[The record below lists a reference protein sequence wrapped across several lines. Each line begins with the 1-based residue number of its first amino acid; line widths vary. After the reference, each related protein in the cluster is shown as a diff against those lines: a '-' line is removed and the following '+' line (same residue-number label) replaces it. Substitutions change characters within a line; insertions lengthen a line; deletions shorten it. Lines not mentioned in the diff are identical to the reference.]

1 MSLDNYEPVAVRLDR
16 LLTYLRAQARDPR
29 IITHMVSAPGAD
41 VCVFRAELWLG
52 DTLFATG
59 WAEEVRGVGNV
70 NKTSHLE
77 NCETSAL
84 GRMCE
89 AYSPTANDWRKRPSR
104 EEMEKVFRTD
114 NSPPSTTGYKDHS
127 NPPASTTVR
136 GPMTGAA
143 SEKQIG
149 YIKGACK
156 RDGIPAPVWVE
167 ALTKQQASEWIE
179 QHKEG
184 VPAQRICQ
192 NMAPNVQDVE
202 EPF

>member
-1 MSLDNYEPVAVRLDR
+1 MLDNYEPVAVRLDR
-16 LLTYLRAQARDPR
+16 LLTYLRNLQTEPR

-41 VCVFRAELWLG
+41 ICVFRAELWLG
-52 DTLFATG
+52 ETLYATG
-59 WAEEVRGVGNV
+59 WAEEIRGVGNV

-104 EEMEKVFRTD
+104 EEMEKVFRAD

-127 NPPASTTVR
+127 NPPSTTTVR
-136 GPMTGAA
+136 GPMTSEA

-149 YIKGACK
+149 YIMGACK
-156 RDGIPAPVWVE
+156 RDGIVPPAWVKTLSKQDASSFIE
-167 ALTKQQASEWIE
+167 A
-179 QHKEG
+179 HKNGEAISAILERLG
-184 VPAQRICQ
+184 S
-192 NMAPNVQDVE
+192 DE

>member
-1 MSLDNYEPVAVRLDR
+1 MSLENYEPVAVRLDR
-16 LLTYLRAQARDPR
+16 LLTNLRAQQLEPR
-29 IITHMVSAPGAD
+29 VLTHMVSAPGAD

-52 DTLFATG
+52 DTLVSTG
-59 WAEEVRGVGNV
+59 WAEEIRGQGNV
-70 NKTSHLE
+70 NRTSHVE
-77 NCETSAL
+77 NCETSAV
-84 GRMCE
+84 GRCCE
-89 AYSPTANDWRKRPSR
+89 NYAPNPDWRKRPSQ
-104 EEMEKVFRTD
+104 EEMSKAFKPD

-127 NPPASTTVR
+127 NPPTNTTVR

-156 RDGIPAPVWVE
+156 RDGIPAPLWVND
-167 ALTKQQASEWIE
+167 LTKQQASDWIE

-184 VPAQRICQ
+184 IPAQRICQ
-192 NMAPNVQDVE
+192 NMQPQAQDEE

>member
-1 MSLDNYEPVAVRLDR
+1 MLDNYEPVAVRLDR

-104 EEMEKVFRTD
+104 EEMEKVFRAD

-136 GPMTGAA
+136 GPMTGEA

-149 YIKGACK
+149 YIMGACK
-156 RDGIPAPVWVE
+156 RDGIVPPAWVKNLSKQDASSFIE
-167 ALTKQQASEWIE
+167 A
-179 QHKEG
+179 HKGGEAISAILERLG
-184 VPAQRICQ
+184 S
-192 NMAPNVQDVE
+192 DE

>member
-1 MSLDNYEPVAVRLDR
+1 MLDNYEPVAVRLDR
-16 LLTYLRAQARDPR
+16 LLTYLRNLQAEPR
-29 IITHMVSAPGAD
+29 IITHMVSAAGAD
-41 VCVFRAELWLG
+41 ICVFRAELWLG
-52 DTLFATG
+52 DTLYATG

-104 EEMEKVFRTD
+104 EEMEKVFRAD

-127 NPPASTTVR
+127 NPPVSTTVR

-149 YIKGACK
+149 YIMGACK
-156 RDGIPAPVWVE
+156 RDGIVPPAWVKTLSKQDASSFIE
-167 ALTKQQASEWIE
+167 A
-179 QHKEG
+179 HKGGEAISAILERLG
-184 VPAQRICQ
+184 S
-192 NMAPNVQDVE
+192 DE

>member
-1 MSLDNYEPVAVRLDR
+1 MLDNYEPVAVRLDR
-16 LLTYLRAQARDPR
+16 LLTYLRNLQTEPR

-41 VCVFRAELWLG
+41 ICVFRAELWLG
-52 DTLFATG
+52 DTLYATG
-59 WAEEVRGVGNV
+59 WAEEIRGVGNV

-104 EEMEKVFRTD
+104 EEMEKVFRAD

-136 GPMTGAA
+136 GPMTGQA

-149 YIKGACK
+149 YIMGACK
-156 RDGIPAPVWVE
+156 RDGIVPPAWVKTLSKQDASSFIE
-167 ALTKQQASEWIE
+167 A
-179 QHKEG
+179 HKNGEAISAILERLG
-184 VPAQRICQ
+184 S
-192 NMAPNVQDVE
+192 DE

>member
-1 MSLDNYEPVAVRLDR
+1 MLDNYEPVAVRLDR

-104 EEMEKVFRTD
+104 EEMEKVFRAD

-136 GPMTGAA
+136 GPMTGEA

-149 YIKGACK
+149 YIMGACK
-156 RDGIPAPVWVE
+156 RDGIVPPAWVKNLSKQDASSFIE
-167 ALTKQQASEWIE
+167 A
-179 QHKEG
+179 HKNGEAISAILERLG
-184 VPAQRICQ
+184 S
-192 NMAPNVQDVE
+192 DE

>member
-1 MSLDNYEPVAVRLDR
+1 MLDNYEPVSVRLDR
-16 LLTYLRAQARDPR
+16 LLTYLRNLQTEPR
-29 IITHMVSAPGAD
+29 IITHMVSAAGAD
-41 VCVFRAELWLG
+41 ICVFRAELWLG
-52 DTLFATG
+52 DTLYATG
-59 WAEEVRGVGNV
+59 WAEEIRGVGNV

-104 EEMEKVFRTD
+104 EEMEKVFRAD

-136 GPMTGAA
+136 GPMTGQA

-149 YIKGACK
+149 YIMGACK
-156 RDGIPAPVWVE
+156 RDGIVPPAWVKNLSKQDASSFIE
-167 ALTKQQASEWIE
+167 A
-179 QHKEG
+179 HKGGEAISAILERLG
-184 VPAQRICQ
+184 S
-192 NMAPNVQDVE
+192 NE

>member
-1 MSLDNYEPVAVRLDR
+1 MSLENYEPVAVRLDR
-16 LLTYLRAQARDPR
+16 LLTYLRNLQTEPR

-52 DTLFATG
+52 ETLYATG
-59 WAEEVRGVGNV
+59 WAEEIRGVGNV

-89 AYSPTANDWRKRPSR
+89 AYSPTANDWRRRPSR
-104 EEMEKVFRTD
+104 EEMEKVFRAD
-114 NSPPSTTGYKDHS
+114 DSPPSTTGYKDHS
-127 NPPASTTVR
+127 NPPSNTTVR
-136 GPMTGAA
+136 GPLTGAA

-149 YIKGACK
+149 YIMGACK
-156 RDGIPAPVWVE
+156 RDGIVPPAWVKTLSKQDASSFIE
-167 ALTKQQASEWIE
+167 A
-179 QHKEG
+179 HKNGEAISAILERLG
-184 VPAQRICQ
+184 S
-192 NMAPNVQDVE
+192 DE

>member
-1 MSLDNYEPVAVRLDR
+1 MLDNYEPVAVRLDR
-16 LLTYLRAQARDPR
+16 LLTYLRNLQTEPR

-41 VCVFRAELWLG
+41 ICVFRAELWLG
-52 DTLFATG
+52 DTLYATG
-59 WAEEVRGVGNV
+59 WAEEIRGVGNV

-77 NCETSAL
+77 HCETIAL

-104 EEMEKVFRTD
+104 EEMEKVFRAD

-127 NPPASTTVR
+127 NPPSTTTVR
-136 GPMTGAA
+136 GPMTGEA

-149 YIKGACK
+149 YIMGACK
-156 RDGIPAPVWVE
+156 RDGIVPPAWVKNLSKQDASSFIE
-167 ALTKQQASEWIE
+167 A
-179 QHKEG
+179 HKNGEAISAILERLG
-184 VPAQRICQ
+184 S
-192 NMAPNVQDVE
+192 DE